1 MGKNDKLIT
10 ITVETIEGESVEV
23 KVNVENKVSHLMR
36 EAMKELSIDLN
47 SAATYEML
55 YNGTL
60 MNPESKIEI
69 YNIPD
74 EGVVLLQRR
83 PKVG

>member
-1 MGKNDKLIT
+1 
-10 ITVETIEGESVEV
+10 
-23 KVNVENKVSHLMR
+23 MR

-47 SAATYEML
+47 SISTYEML
-55 YNGTL
+55 SNGTL
-60 MNPESKIEI
+60 MDPETKIES

-74 EGVVLLQRR
+74 KGIVLLQRR